1 MKNGFS
7 MPAWLPIGLVLAAIL
22 TGCNREENAGA
33 AKATPPVIAVKSAI
47 VQKRNMARTVDL
59 TGEVLAGNSVT
70 ISATVEGPISY
81 CPWRE
86 GDRIASAGEKLI
98 VIDRAMY
105 GAEVAAAQAS
115 LSVAQAKLADLKAGA
130 RPEEIVQA
138 KELVRKLEEATSFA
152 RLDMERITALVAKQ
166 GLPGEMLEKAKVT
179 LVDQQSQLE
188 SARQRLAML
197 ETGPTRTQ
205 IAVAEAAVQEA
216 SAKLKMTE
224 ARLNECTLAAP
235 FAGTISK
242 VYVRPGDLATAKL
255 PLIEMYDPK
264 SLVVR
269 FAVPEVATS
278 ELRDAMPV
286 TISFDAVPGRP
297 VNGKL
302 VRVYP
307 DLDRRMRTRTV
318 EATTD
323 AGIALVPGMF
333 ARIRLTLASAV
344 GVPAVPV
351 EAVLATPDDKNV
363 VFAVNEGKAHR
374 KVIECGIAEAGWVQV
389 LGGVAPGDQVIVGGL
404 GRLKDGMPVTIAP
417 PSTSS
422 SKPTSAPAEAKR

>member
-1 MKNGFS
+1 MKTGHS
-7 MPAWLPIGLVLAAIL
+7 IPAWLPVGFVLAAAL

-33 AKATPPVIAVKSAI
+33 AKATSPAMTVKTAV
-47 VQKRNMARTVDL
+47 VQQRDLARTVDL
-59 TGEVLAGNSVT
+59 TGEVVAGNSVT
-70 ISATVEGPISY
+70 VIATVEGPISY

-130 RPEEIVQA
+130 RPEEIAQA

-152 RLDMERITALVAKQ
+152 RLDMERVSVLVAKQ
-166 GLPGEMLEKAKVT
+166 GLPGEMLEKAKVA

-216 SAKLKMTE
+216 YAKLKMAE
-224 ARLNECTLAAP
+224 ARLSECTLAAP
-235 FAGTISK
+235 FAGIINK
-242 VYVRPGDLATAKL
+242 VFVRPGDLATAKL

-278 ELRDAMPV
+278 ELRDGMPV
-286 TISFDAVPGRP
+286 TISFDALPGRP

-344 GVPAVPV
+344 GVPAVPA
-351 EAVLATPDDKNV
+351 EAVLSTPDDKSV
-363 VFAVNEGKAHR
+363 VFVVKDGKAHR
-374 KVIECGIAEAGWVQV
+374 RPIQGGIAEAGWVQV
-389 LGGVAPGDQVIVGGL
+389 LGGIAPGDQVIVGGL

-417 PSTSS
+417 PPTSS